1 MFFEEKIVTWGKK
14 KRLNDRWSNILKA
27 SSSFVAKFQTQ
38 FFEVLPLYSLTL
50 LINKKLPNG
59 AWHCDWAGGSRLKNF
74 FPSFSQNHLFR
85 LYLELKTIVEG
96 RYLTRSSQKIP
107 TRKLFKSRY
116 HPLILIPM
124 SEIKV
129 QEVKKKSMEYLFYEL
144 TENAGNSAN
153 PLYLSVSCFTNSIY
167 NLWTIIISFRW
178 GKMDLLFFAEE
189 HLFFLKKTT
198 S

>member
-1 MFFEEKIVTWGKK
+1 MCFLKKKLLLGVRK
-14 KRLNDRWSNILKA
+14 KRLNDRLSNILKA
-27 SSSFVAKFQTQ
+27 SSSFVTKFQTQ

-74 FPSFSQNHLFR
+74 FPSFSRNHLFW

-96 RYLTRSSQKIP
+96 RYPTKSSQKIP

-116 HPLILIPM
+116 HPLISIPM

-129 QEVKKKSMEYLFYEL
+129 DEVKKCLWSIY
-144 TENAGNSAN
+144 
-153 PLYLSVSCFTNSIY
+153 FTND
-167 NLWTIIISFRW
+167 NWKCW
-178 GKMDLLFFAEE
+178 EKC
-189 HLFFLKKTT
+189 K
-198 S
+198 